1 MKNAHHVDTMN
12 ARRYLVLLIL
22 VLGSTP
28 GDVFLSHGMKQVGQI
43 TISRW
48 HDLLFAITNPSI
60 ILGIL
65 LLLVFFA
72 SYLSSLSWADL
83 SYLMLRPPALLARFT
98 LPEHI
103 PVTRWAG
110 ILLITFGVGF
120 VARGPSLSVVPAPAG
135 YEVRRHASREI
146 RYSSEERSWQ

>member
-1 MKNAHHVDTMN
+1 MKNTHHVDTMN

-22 VLGSTP
+22 VLGSTL
-28 GDVFLSHGMKQVGQI
+28 GDVFLSHGMKQIGQI

-72 SYLSSLSWADL
+72 SYLSALSWADL
-83 SYLMLRPPALLARFT
+83 SYLMPATAFGTVLTALLARFT
-98 LPEHI
+98 LREHI
-103 PVTRWAG
+103 PVTRWTG
-110 ILLITFGVGF
+110 ILMITFGVAF
-120 VARGPSLSVVPAPAG
+120 VAGGSSWSVVPVPEKKSADT
-135 YEVRRHASREI
+135 I
-146 RYSSEERSWQ
+146 SERPKS

>member
-22 VLGSTP
+22 VLGSTL
-28 GDVFLSHGMKQVGQI
+28 GDVFLSHGMKQVGRI

-65 LLLVFFA
+65 LLLIFFA

-83 SYLMLRPPALLARFT
+83 SYLMPTTAFGTVLTALLARFT
-98 LPEHI
+98 LLEHI

-120 VARGPSLSVVPAPAG
+120 VARGPSLSVVPAPAEKPADPTSG
-135 YEVRRHASREI
+135 
-146 RYSSEERSWQ
+146 RSGS

>member
-1 MKNAHHVDTMN
+1 MKNTHHVHTMN
-12 ARRYLVLLIL
+12 AMRYLVLLIL
-22 VLGSTP
+22 VLGSTL
-28 GDVFLSHGMKQVGQI
+28 GDVFLSHGMKQIGRF

-65 LLLVFFA
+65 LLVMFFA
-72 SYLSSLSWADL
+72 SYLSALSWADL
-83 SYLMLRPPALLARFT
+83 SYLMPTTAFGTVLTALLARFT
-98 LPEHI
+98 LREHI

-120 VARGPSLSVVPAPAG
+120 VARGPSLSVAPATA
-135 YEVRRHASREI
+135 ERTADPT
-146 RYSSEERSWQ
+146 SERPDR